1 PRDRAQRGG
10 DTSREAPRA
19 SFEPSSSDAGIDVR
33 EPRQGSAHKVTP
45 NIPVLDRGWFEERF
59 ATMRASIDRLAENIP
74 AQRLDALE
82 TQFHQLMEKL
92 GAREKDRSVAAVE
105 AGLKKL
111 AAYLEDNKQWTNAQD
126 ARVRGV
132 EERLDQ
138 LSGLVAQSHAAL
150 SATAKGLE
158 IVARGTGPQL
168 ARQTADLVT
177 QQLEPRIDAL
187 DATAPISRLSGE
199 VASLSAHSAQL
210 ARNTNERLKQLQLC
224 LDDSLERLADVE
236 KDQRGVNSNVGQRAF
251 NDDNY
256 DDADDYDDTP
266 GGAAQRAARLAR
278 ETARGAA
285 PQSGEPVRSR
295 IPYGEFL
302 PEDERSHSRIGLI
315 VAAIILLLASA
326 AMLYLNLRDKTHG
339 GSLSNAWFS
348 SSMPERSR
356 AEAAPSPTTTS
367 SIGTKT
373 SDRISLTAPGVS
385 VTDGVWVTSVKADE
399 IAKTP
404 ASKEG
409 GPGALAAAEPFDPQ
423 TTGQAD
429 TSPAIAASHK
439 TDSLSRA
446 AVEGDANAQF
456 SVGETYLE
464 GGDIERQLTIGERL
478 SKAARWFRRAAENGH
493 APSQYRLATLY
504 ELGQGAPKDPA
515 EAMRWYQR
523 AAENGHI
530 KAMHNLAVLSITG
543 NGRSSNYLTAAK
555 WFTAAAEH
563 GLRDSQYNL
572 GILYER
578 GLGVAKSPEQAYLW
592 FTLAAKQGDAKAV
605 QKRDELAGELTTA
618 ELQDAEL
625 QAAKWTPAKTDEAAN
640 DKAPE
645 PPVEQAQHVEPAIL
659 PKAPD
664 AQLMKASWTTEVAP
678 VDSIVA
684 EAQRLLRKLGY
695 QPGPVD
701 GILGPRTLAAIR
713 TFEQKAGIPSRGRV
727 TQTLVAKM
735 AFAL

>member
-1 PRDRAQRGG
+1 MTSNAYVGADRPLPTQPAGPLGAGAAAGAADLGHDYQNDARERHDPEAEELIRRYLSEIHSYRQLGNVALRELESRLAALSRPQRPEEGQRQVRSAPASVLMQPSLGDADPAHDTSRSLSQRLHELSAYLHADLTRHEKAQTAPAAPPRDRAQRGG

-236 KDQRGVNSNVGQRAF
+236 KDQRGVNSDVGQRAF
-251 NDDNY
+251 NDDDY

-326 AMLYLNLRDKTHG
+326 AMLYLNLRDK
-339 GSLSNAWFS
+339 N
-348 SSMPERSR
+348 SR
-356 AEAAPSPTTTS
+356 
-367 SIGTKT
+367 
-373 SDRISLTAPGVS
+373 RLT
-385 VTDGVWVTSVKADE
+385 
-399 IAKTP
+399 
-404 ASKEG
+404 
-409 GPGALAAAEPFDPQ
+409 
-423 TTGQAD
+423 
-429 TSPAIAASHK
+429 
-439 TDSLSRA
+439 
-446 AVEGDANAQF
+446 VECLVFQ
-456 SVGETYLE
+456 
-464 GGDIERQLTIGERL
+464 Q
-478 SKAARWFRRAAENGH
+478 H
-493 APSQYRLATLY
+493 A
-504 ELGQGAPKDPA
+504 
-515 EAMRWYQR
+515 
-523 AAENGHI
+523 
-530 KAMHNLAVLSITG
+530 
-543 NGRSSNYLTAAK
+543 
-555 WFTAAAEH
+555 
-563 GLRDSQYNL
+563 
-572 GILYER
+572 
-578 GLGVAKSPEQAYLW
+578 
-592 FTLAAKQGDAKAV
+592 
-605 QKRDELAGELTTA
+605 
-618 ELQDAEL
+618 
-625 QAAKWTPAKTDEAAN
+625 
-640 DKAPE
+640 
-645 PPVEQAQHVEPAIL
+645 
-659 PKAPD
+659 
-664 AQLMKASWTTEVAP
+664 
-678 VDSIVA
+678 
-684 EAQRLLRKLGY
+684 
-695 QPGPVD
+695 
-701 GILGPRTLAAIR
+701 
-713 TFEQKAGIPSRGRV
+713 
-727 TQTLVAKM
+727 
-735 AFAL
+735 